1 MSTGT
6 LVDVVMPQMGVSV
19 SEGTVVTWRKQV
31 GEAVK
36 ADETIVEISTDKV
49 DTEVPAPA
57 TGTVHEL
64 LVAEGETVDVGTRI
78 AVIDTGGGGGA
89 RSRHPPRPRRRSRSA
104 GAEAARPAAPA
115 AAEAPDVAPPA
126 SADAPHFQAMP
137 VVGAPAAAR
146 RASPTRTPTATS
158 RDLRS
163 FMSPVV
169 ARMVA
174 EHGLDIAQIAGTG
187 RGGRVT
193 KQDVEVYLG
202 GGRRRPRP
210 PRPRR
215 PARRRPRPPQP
226 PRRARAGADRRH
238 AVGAARAAP
247 PATRS
252 LEPMSNIR
260 KVIARNLR
268 ASVDNAVHVSTF
280 FEVDMTRC
288 WHVRAAVNKELTTT
302 YGVKA
307 SFLPFIMRA
316 TVEAIQHWPWV
327 NAELRGT
334 DIVVKRHV
342 NLGVAVSINDG
353 KDLVVPVIHH
363 AEELNLLGLT
373 RALTDLAE
381 RGRTKQLTADEMSGG
396 TFSLTN
402 PGGFG
407 TLLGTPIIP
416 PPQVAIMGVNAIVK
430 RPVVVTDELG
440 SDSIA
445 IRQIML
451 LALELRPPPR
461 RRRLRRAVPRAR
473 QAPPRDLGRRR
484 VRRLTQIPGFMQAG
498 WPCARRTRSP
508 RRRAAGAP
516 GPRRTPRR
524 RGCRSRAR
532 GHRSPSTS

>member
-1 MSTGT
+1 VSTGT

-64 LVAEGETVDVGTRI
+64 LVGEGETVDVGTRI
-78 AVIDTGGGGGA
+78 AVIDTGGG
-89 RSRHPPRPRRRSRSA
+89 
-104 GAEAARPAAPA
+104 AAAAATTEPAAPA
-115 AAEAPDVAPPA
+115 ENAAPEQAAPAAEAEAPDVAPPA

-137 VVGAPAAAR
+137 VVGAPAASSRESGEDANGDG
-146 RASPTRTPTATS
+146 

-174 EHGLDIAQIAGTG
+174 EHGLDIAQIAGSG

-193 KQDVEVYLG
+193 KKDVEEHLAG
-202 GGRRRPRP
+202 GSGAAAAATA
-210 PRPRR
+210 
-215 PARRRPRPPQP
+215 PAPAAAAAAAPAAPAPVQAP
-226 PRRARAGADRRH
+226 TGATPTP
-238 AVGAARAAP
+238 ARAA
-247 PATRS
+247 AAGDEVI
-252 LEPMSNIR
+252 EPMSTIR

-288 WHVRAAVNKELTTT
+288 WAVRATVNKELTKS

-327 NAELRGT
+327 NAEVRGT

-342 NLGVAVSINDG
+342 NLGVAVSVNDG
-353 KDLVVPVIHH
+353 KDLVVPVIHN

-381 RGRTKQLTADEMSGG
+381 RGRTKKLTADEMSGG

-430 RPVVVTDELG
+430 RPVVVTDEFG

-451 LALELRPPPR
+451 LALSYDH
-461 RRRLRRAVPRAR
+461 RLVDGAY
-473 QAPPRDLGRRR
+473 
-484 VRRLTQIPGFMQAG
+484 
-498 WPCARRTRSP
+498 
-508 RRRAAGAP
+508 AAQFLALVKRHLETWDAAEYGV
-516 GPRRTPRR
+516 
-524 RGCRSRAR
+524 
-532 GHRSPSTS
+532 

>member
-31 GEAVK
+31 GDAVK
-36 ADETIVEISTDKV
+36 ADETIVEFSTDKV
-49 DTEVPAPA
+49 DTEVPSPA
-57 TGTVHEL
+57 TGTVREI
-64 LVAEGETVDVGTRI
+64 LVPEGETVDVGTRI
-78 AVIDTGGGGGA
+78 AVIDTGGGGG
-89 RSRHPPRPRRRSRSA
+89 SA
-104 GAEAARPAAPA
+104 PTAPAAPPAAESPAPAEEPA
-115 AAEAPDVAPPA
+115 AAAPADSPDVAPPA

-137 VVGAPAAAR
+137 VVGAPAPASAAQSD
-146 RASPTRTPTATS
+146 AEGNGES

-174 EHGLDIAQIAGTG
+174 EHGLDIAKVTGTG

-193 KQDVEVYLG
+193 KKDVEVHLAG
-202 GGRRRPRP
+202 G
-210 PRPRR
+210 
-215 PARRRPRPPQP
+215 
-226 PRRARAGADRRH
+226 DTL
-238 AVGAARAAP
+238 AAAPGAP
-247 PATRS
+247 PAAAASAPAKPVQAPTGATPTPARAPVAGD
-252 LEPMSNIR
+252 EVTENMSAIR

-268 ASVDNAVHVSTF
+268 ASVDTAVHVSTF

-288 WHVRAAVNKELTTT
+288 WAVRSAVNKDLTKT

-316 TVEAIQHWPWV
+316 TIEAIQHFPWV
-327 NAELRGT
+327 NAELR
-334 DIVVKRHV
+334 DDKIIVKRHV
-342 NLGVAVSINDG
+342 NLGVAVSVNDG
-353 KDLVVPVIHH
+353 KDLVVPVIHN

-396 TFSLTN
+396 TFSITN

-416 PPQVAIMGVNAIVK
+416 PPQVAILGVNAIVK

-451 LALELRPPPR
+451 LALSYDH
-461 RRRLRRAVPRAR
+461 RLVDGAYAAQFLALVR
-473 QAPPRDLGRRR
+473 QHLE
-484 VRRLTQIPGFMQAG
+484 T
-498 WPCARRTRSP
+498 W
-508 RRRAAGAP
+508 GASEY
-516 GPRRTPRR
+516 GV
-524 RGCRSRAR
+524 
-532 GHRSPSTS
+532 

>member
-19 SEGTVVTWRKQV
+19 SEGTVVTWRKRV

-57 TGTVHEL
+57 SGTVREL

-78 AVIDTGGGGGA
+78 AVIDTGGGAAPGA
-89 RSRHPPRPRRRSRSA
+89 SPPPA
-104 GAEAARPAAPA
+104 APPAEAPAPAPAAPA
-115 AAEAPDVAPPA
+115 AETPAPAPAAPAAEAPDVAPPA
-126 SADAPHFQAMP
+126 SADAPHFQSMP
-137 VVGAPAAAR
+137 VVDAPTAAAPAPVSDANGE
-146 RASPTRTPTATS
+146 S
-158 RDLRS
+158 RDMQS

-174 EHGLDIAQIAGTG
+174 EHGLDIAQIPGSG

-193 KQDVEVYLG
+193 KRDVEVFLG
-202 GGRRRPRP
+202 E
-210 PRPRR
+210 
-215 PARRRPRPPQP
+215 
-226 PRRARAGADRRH
+226 
-238 AVGAARAAP
+238 GAAPAPAPEPAPAPVAAAAAAP
-247 PATRS
+247 TAPAAPAVQAPTGS
-252 LEPMSNIR
+252 TPSAPSAPAAGDETIEPMSNIR
-260 KVIARNLR
+260 KVIAKNLR
-268 ASVDNAVHVSTF
+268 ASVDSAVHVSTF

-288 WHVRAAVNKELTTT
+288 WQVRAAVNKELTAS

-316 TVEAIQHWPWV
+316 TVEAIQHWPLV

-334 DIVVKRHV
+334 DVVLKRHV
-342 NLGVAVSINDG
+342 NFGVAVSINDG

-396 TFSLTN
+396 TFTLTN

-407 TLLGTPIIP
+407 TLFGTPIIP

-430 RPVVVTDELG
+430 RPVVVTDALG

-451 LALELRPPPR
+451 LALSYDH
-461 RRRLRRAVPRAR
+461 RLVDGAY
-473 QAPPRDLGRRR
+473 
-484 VRRLTQIPGFMQAG
+484 
-498 WPCARRTRSP
+498 
-508 RRRAAGAP
+508 AAQFLALVKRHLETWDAAEYGV
-516 GPRRTPRR
+516 
-524 RGCRSRAR
+524 
-532 GHRSPSTS
+532 

>member
-57 TGTVHEL
+57 SGTVREL

-78 AVIDTGGGGGA
+78 AVIDTGGGA
-89 RSRHPPRPRRRSRSA
+89 APAASA
-104 GAEAARPAAPA
+104 APAAPDAAAPAPAAPA
-115 AAEAPDVAPPA
+115 PGEPDVAPPP

-137 VVGAPAAAR
+137 VVGAPTAAAPPPV
-146 RASPTRTPTATS
+146 ADANGES
-158 RDLRS
+158 RDLQS

-174 EHGLDIAQIAGTG
+174 EHGLDVAQIPGTG

-193 KQDVEVYLG
+193 KRDVELFLG
-202 GGRRRPRP
+202 GG
-210 PRPRR
+210 
-215 PARRRPRPPQP
+215 
-226 PRRARAGADRRH
+226 
-238 AVGAARAAP
+238 AAP
-247 PATRS
+247 APAPAAVPAPAAAAAAPTPAAPAAPAVQAPTGVTPS
-252 LEPMSNIR
+252 APSAPAAGDETLEPMSNIR

-268 ASVDNAVHVSTF
+268 ASVDTAVHVSTF

-288 WHVRAAVNKELTTT
+288 WQVRAAVNRELVAS

-334 DIVVKRHV
+334 DIAVKRHV
-342 NLGVAVSINDG
+342 NLGVAVSVNDG

-381 RGRTKQLTADEMSGG
+381 RARTKQLTADEMAGG

-445 IRQIML
+445 IRQMML
-451 LALELRPPPR
+451 LALSYDH
-461 RRRLRRAVPRAR
+461 RLVDGAY
-473 QAPPRDLGRRR
+473 
-484 VRRLTQIPGFMQAG
+484 
-498 WPCARRTRSP
+498 
-508 RRRAAGAP
+508 AAQFLALVKRHLESWDAAEYGV
-516 GPRRTPRR
+516 
-524 RGCRSRAR
+524 
-532 GHRSPSTS
+532 

>member
-31 GEAVK
+31 GDAIK

-57 TGTVHEL
+57 TGTVKEI
-64 LVAEGETVDVGTRI
+64 LVPEGETVDVGTRI
-78 AVIDTGGGGGA
+78 AVIDTGEGGGGGGA
-89 RSRHPPRPRRRSRSA
+89 A
-104 GAEAARPAAPA
+104 PAAPA
-115 AAEAPDVAPPA
+115 EAPAAEAPAPAEQPAAAAPSESPDVAPPA

-137 VVGAPAAAR
+137 VVGAPAPASAAGSD
-146 RASPTRTPTATS
+146 ADANGES

-174 EHGLDIAQIAGTG
+174 EHGLDISQIAGTG

-193 KQDVEVYLG
+193 KKDVEVHLAG
-202 GGRRRPRP
+202 GDPAAAAPAAGPAPAAPAAATPAPAAAVQAPTGATPAGARP
-210 PRPRR
+210 P
-215 PARRRPRPPQP
+215 
-226 PRRARAGADRRH
+226 ADGDE
-238 AVGAARAAP
+238 V
-247 PATRS
+247 T
-252 LEPMSNIR
+252 ENMSTIR
-260 KVIARNLR
+260 KMIARNLR
-268 ASVDNAVHVSTF
+268 KSIDNAVHVSTF

-288 WHVRAAVNKELTTT
+288 WAVRSAVNKDLTKT

-316 TVEAIQHWPWV
+316 TVEAIQHFPWV
-327 NAELRGT
+327 NAELR
-334 DIVVKRHV
+334 DDKIIVKRHV
-342 NLGVAVSINDG
+342 NLGVAVSVNDG
-353 KDLVVPVIHH
+353 KDLVVPVIHN

-381 RGRTKQLTADEMSGG
+381 RGRTKQLTNDEMSGG

-416 PPQVAIMGVNAIVK
+416 PPQVAILGVNAIVK
-430 RPVVVTDELG
+430 RPVVITDELG

-451 LALELRPPPR
+451 LALSYDH
-461 RRRLRRAVPRAR
+461 RLVDGAY
-473 QAPPRDLGRRR
+473 
-484 VRRLTQIPGFMQAG
+484 
-498 WPCARRTRSP
+498 
-508 RRRAAGAP
+508 AAQFLALVKQHLETWGASEY
-516 GPRRTPRR
+516 GV
-524 RGCRSRAR
+524 
-532 GHRSPSTS
+532 

>member
-49 DTEVPAPA
+49 DTEVPSPA
-57 TGTVHEL
+57 TGTVHEV
-64 LVAEGETVDVGTRI
+64 LVKEGETVDVGTRI
-78 AVIDTGGGGGA
+78 AVIDTGGGAGG
-89 RSRHPPRPRRRSRSA
+89 
-104 GAEAARPAAPA
+104 AAPA
-115 AAEAPDVAPPA
+115 APPAPPAAEPAPAEAAGEGADVAPPA
-126 SADAPHFQAMP
+126 SADAPHFQEMA
-137 VVGAPAAAR
+137 VVGAPTAPAR
-146 RASPTRTPTATS
+146 EPEPEANGDG

-174 EHGLDIAQIAGTG
+174 EHGLDIAQIPGSG

-193 KQDVEVYLG
+193 KKDIEDHLAAAG
-202 GGRRRPRP
+202 GAAAPAAAPAPAAPVTPAPAPAAPGTPAAATPAPAQAPTSATPSAPRP
-210 PRPRR
+210 
-215 PARRRPRPPQP
+215 AV
-226 PRRARAGADRRH
+226 AGDEI
-238 AVGAARAAP
+238 V
-247 PATRS
+247 
-252 LEPMSNIR
+252 EPMSTIR

-268 ASVDNAVHVSTF
+268 ASVDTAVHVSTF

-288 WHVRAAVNKELTTT
+288 WSVRAAVNKELTMT

-316 TVEAIQHWPWV
+316 TVDAIQHWPWV
-327 NAELRGT
+327 NAEVRGT
-334 DIVVKRHV
+334 DIIVKRHV
-342 NLGVAVSINDG
+342 NLGVAVSVNDG
-353 KDLVVPVIHH
+353 KDLVVPVIHN

-381 RGRTKQLTADEMSGG
+381 RGRTKQLTADEMAGG

-416 PPQVAIMGVNAIVK
+416 PPQVAILGVNAIVK

-445 IRQIML
+445 IRQMML
-451 LALELRPPPR
+451 LALSYDH
-461 RRRLRRAVPRAR
+461 RLVDGAY
-473 QAPPRDLGRRR
+473 
-484 VRRLTQIPGFMQAG
+484 
-498 WPCARRTRSP
+498 
-508 RRRAAGAP
+508 AAQFLALVKRHLETWEAAEYGV
-516 GPRRTPRR
+516 
-524 RGCRSRAR
+524 
-532 GHRSPSTS
+532 

>member
-1 MSTGT
+1 VSTGT

-31 GEAVK
+31 GDAVK

-49 DTEVPAPA
+49 DTEVPSPA
-57 TGTVHEL
+57 TGTVREI
-64 LVAEGETVDVGTRI
+64 LVPEGETVDVGTRI
-78 AVIDTGGGGGA
+78 AVIDTGGGGG
-89 RSRHPPRPRRRSRSA
+89 SA
-104 GAEAARPAAPA
+104 PAAPA
-115 AAEAPDVAPPA
+115 APPAAESPAPAEEPAAAAPADSPDVAPPA

-137 VVGAPAAAR
+137 VVGAPAPASAAQSD
-146 RASPTRTPTATS
+146 AEGNGES

-174 EHGLDIAQIAGTG
+174 EHGLDIAKVTGTG

-193 KQDVEVYLG
+193 KKDVEVHLAG
-202 GGRRRPRP
+202 G
-210 PRPRR
+210 
-215 PARRRPRPPQP
+215 
-226 PRRARAGADRRH
+226 DTL
-238 AVGAARAAP
+238 AAAPGAP
-247 PATRS
+247 PAAAASAPAKPVQAPTGATPTPARAPVAGD
-252 LEPMSNIR
+252 EVTENMSAIR

-268 ASVDNAVHVSTF
+268 ASVDTAVHVSTF

-288 WHVRAAVNKELTTT
+288 WAVRSAVNKDLTKT

-316 TVEAIQHWPWV
+316 TIEAIQHFPWV
-327 NAELRGT
+327 NAELR
-334 DIVVKRHV
+334 DDKIIVKRHV
-342 NLGVAVSINDG
+342 NLGVAVSVNDG
-353 KDLVVPVIHH
+353 KDLVVPVIHN

-396 TFSLTN
+396 TFSITN

-416 PPQVAIMGVNAIVK
+416 PPQVAILGVNAIVK

-451 LALELRPPPR
+451 LALSYDH
-461 RRRLRRAVPRAR
+461 RLVDGAYAAQFLALVR
-473 QAPPRDLGRRR
+473 QHLE
-484 VRRLTQIPGFMQAG
+484 T
-498 WPCARRTRSP
+498 W
-508 RRRAAGAP
+508 GASEY
-516 GPRRTPRR
+516 GV
-524 RGCRSRAR
+524 
-532 GHRSPSTS
+532 

>member
-31 GEAVK
+31 GDAVK

-49 DTEVPAPA
+49 DTEVPSPA
-57 TGTVHEL
+57 AGTVREI
-64 LVAEGETVDVGTRI
+64 LVPEGETVDVGTRI
-78 AVIDTGGGGGA
+78 AVIDTGGGGG
-89 RSRHPPRPRRRSRSA
+89 SA
-104 GAEAARPAAPA
+104 PAAPA
-115 AAEAPDVAPPA
+115 APPAAESPAPAEEPAAAAPADSPDVAPPA

-137 VVGAPAAAR
+137 VVGAPAPASAAR
-146 RASPTRTPTATS
+146 SDAEGNGES

-174 EHGLDIAQIAGTG
+174 EHGLDIAKVTGTG

-193 KQDVEVYLG
+193 KKDVEVHLAG
-202 GGRRRPRP
+202 G
-210 PRPRR
+210 
-215 PARRRPRPPQP
+215 
-226 PRRARAGADRRH
+226 D
-238 AVGAARAAP
+238 AVAAAPSAP
-247 PATRS
+247 PAAAASAPAKPVQAPTGATPTPARAPVAGD
-252 LEPMSNIR
+252 EVTENMSAIR

-268 ASVDNAVHVSTF
+268 ASVDTAVHVSTF

-288 WHVRAAVNKELTTT
+288 WAVRSAVNKDLTKT

-316 TVEAIQHWPWV
+316 TIEAIQHFPWV
-327 NAELRGT
+327 NAELR
-334 DIVVKRHV
+334 DDKIIVKRHV
-342 NLGVAVSINDG
+342 NLGVAVSVNDG
-353 KDLVVPVIHH
+353 KDLVVPVIHN

-396 TFSLTN
+396 TFSITN

-416 PPQVAIMGVNAIVK
+416 PPQVAILGVNAIVK

-451 LALELRPPPR
+451 LALSYDH
-461 RRRLRRAVPRAR
+461 RLVDGAYAAQFLALVR
-473 QAPPRDLGRRR
+473 QHLE
-484 VRRLTQIPGFMQAG
+484 T
-498 WPCARRTRSP
+498 W
-508 RRRAAGAP
+508 GASEY
-516 GPRRTPRR
+516 GV
-524 RGCRSRAR
+524 
-532 GHRSPSTS
+532 

>member
-57 TGTVHEL
+57 SGTVREL

-78 AVIDTGGGGGA
+78 AVIDTGGGAAPGA
-89 RSRHPPRPRRRSRSA
+89 SPA
-104 GAEAARPAAPA
+104 PAAPPA
-115 AAEAPDVAPPA
+115 EAPAPAPAAPAAEAPDVAPPP

-137 VVGAPAAAR
+137 VVDAPTAAAPAPVADANGE
-146 RASPTRTPTATS
+146 S
-158 RDLRS
+158 RDMQS

-174 EHGLDIAQIAGTG
+174 EHGLDIAQIPGSG

-193 KQDVEVYLG
+193 KRDVEVFLG
-202 GGRRRPRP
+202 E
-210 PRPRR
+210 
-215 PARRRPRPPQP
+215 
-226 PRRARAGADRRH
+226 
-238 AVGAARAAP
+238 GAAPAPAPAPVAAAAAAP
-247 PATRS
+247 TAPAAPAVQAPTGS
-252 LEPMSNIR
+252 TPSAPSAPSAGDETIEPMSNIR
-260 KVIARNLR
+260 KVIAKNLR
-268 ASVDNAVHVSTF
+268 ASVDSAVHVSTF

-288 WHVRAAVNKELTTT
+288 WQVRAAVNKELTAS

-316 TVEAIQHWPWV
+316 TVEAIQHWPLV

-334 DIVVKRHV
+334 DVVLKRHV
-342 NLGVAVSINDG
+342 NFGVAVSINDG

-396 TFSLTN
+396 TFTLTN

-407 TLLGTPIIP
+407 TLFGTPIIP

-430 RPVVVTDELG
+430 RPVVVTDALG

-451 LALELRPPPR
+451 LALSYDH
-461 RRRLRRAVPRAR
+461 RLVDGAY
-473 QAPPRDLGRRR
+473 
-484 VRRLTQIPGFMQAG
+484 
-498 WPCARRTRSP
+498 
-508 RRRAAGAP
+508 AAQFLALVKRHLETWDAAEYGV
-516 GPRRTPRR
+516 
-524 RGCRSRAR
+524 
-532 GHRSPSTS
+532 

>member
-31 GEAVK
+31 GDAVK

-64 LVAEGETVDVGTRI
+64 LVGEGETVDVGTRI
-78 AVIDTGGGGGA
+78 AVIDTGGG
-89 RSRHPPRPRRRSRSA
+89 
-104 GAEAARPAAPA
+104 AAPA
-115 AAEAPDVAPPA
+115 ATPEPPAPAEAPAPEAAREAAAPGAEAQVPAETSDVAPPA

-137 VVGAPAAAR
+137 VVGAPAASSR
-146 RASPTRTPTATS
+146 EPDEDSNGDG

-174 EHGLDIAQIAGTG
+174 EHGLDITRIAGSG

-193 KQDVEVYLG
+193 KKDVEEHLAG
-202 GGRRRPRP
+202 GTGAAA
-210 PRPRR
+210 
-215 PARRRPRPPQP
+215 PAAAPAPAPAAAPGAPAAPAAATPAAVQAPTGAAPTPQ
-226 PRRARAGADRRH
+226 RAGASGDEI
-238 AVGAARAAP
+238 
-247 PATRS
+247 T
-252 LEPMSNIR
+252 EPMSTIR

-268 ASVDNAVHVSTF
+268 QSVDTAVHVSTF

-288 WHVRAAVNKELTTT
+288 WAVRAAVNKELTKS

-327 NAELRGT
+327 NAEVRGT

-342 NLGVAVSINDG
+342 NLGVAVSVNDG
-353 KDLVVPVIHH
+353 KDLVVPVIHN

-407 TLLGTPIIP
+407 TLFGTPIIP
-416 PPQVAIMGVNAIVK
+416 PPQVAILGVNAIVK

-440 SDSIA
+440 SDAIA
-445 IRQIML
+445 IRQMML
-451 LALELRPPPR
+451 LALSYDH
-461 RRRLRRAVPRAR
+461 RLVDGAY
-473 QAPPRDLGRRR
+473 
-484 VRRLTQIPGFMQAG
+484 
-498 WPCARRTRSP
+498 
-508 RRRAAGAP
+508 AAQFLALVKRHLETWGAAEY
-516 GPRRTPRR
+516 GV
-524 RGCRSRAR
+524 
-532 GHRSPSTS
+532 